1 MQRSTVSALVLLV
14 QLLTPICA
22 TDLWFYNDDD
32 YDKHKTFKRFN
43 FGTSQRCY
51 NIADCFNNKASSAS
65 WINAPKASWLA
76 FYDDEDCSG
85 TQYVSR
91 TTPSGEMKFAPV
103 NLDNKISSFMQWEYA
118 TFPLHGFVDICNDAA
133 ILAINSTTNET
144 NVGDISDYSNVSTS
158 FS

>member
-1 MQRSTVSALVLLV
+1 MQRVFISAFLLLV
-14 QLLTPICA
+14 SCIIPAFA
-22 TDLWFYNDDD
+22 TDLWLYDHDD

-51 NIADCFNNKASSAS
+51 NIADCFNDKASSAS

-76 FYDDEDCSG
+76 FYDSEDCTG
-85 TQYVSR
+85 TQFLSR

-118 TFPLHGFVDICNDAA
+118 TYPLHGFWDICNKAT
-133 ILAINSTTNET
+133 LLTLNSTANAA
-144 NVGDISDYSNVSTS
+144 NVSDKTAN
-158 FS
+158 